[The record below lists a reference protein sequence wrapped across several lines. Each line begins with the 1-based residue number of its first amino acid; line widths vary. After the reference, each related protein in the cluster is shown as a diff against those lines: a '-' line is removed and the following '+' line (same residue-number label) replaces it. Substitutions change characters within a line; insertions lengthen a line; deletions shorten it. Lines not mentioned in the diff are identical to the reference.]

1 MEWRKLKIALFT
13 STYLLLIVWL
23 AYIVELLVGGNIS
36 KLGILPRDCPSVGNF
51 LISPFL
57 HSNLEH
63 LLNNSLAFYFLSLA
77 SFHFYG
83 GIALRVMLGGVF
95 SGLLVWI
102 AGREAYHIGLS
113 GVCYTL
119 ASFLFFSGIIRKNMS
134 LSTIS
139 LLVVFLQSEMVWGLF
154 PSLNEPLHIS
164 WESHLAGGTVG
175 FILAL
180 AYRKK
185 GPPNDKTADDLED
198 DENESVE
205 NGASVEDADES
216 EHSEG
221 R

>member
-1 MEWRKLKIALFT
+1 
-13 STYLLLIVWL
+13 
-23 AYIVELLVGGNIS
+23 
-36 KLGILPRDCPSVGNF
+36 
-51 LISPFL
+51 
-57 HSNLEH
+57 
-63 LLNNSLAFYFLSLA
+63 
-77 SFHFYG
+77 
-83 GIALRVMLGGVF
+83 
-95 SGLLVWI
+95 
-102 AGREAYHIGLS
+102 
-113 GVCYTL
+113 
-119 ASFLFFSGIIRKNMS
+119 MS